1 MIRVDRAEPRLPVTA
16 CHLGPDRSRRQGFAG
31 PGSSGLMECLA
42 QFLRHHF
49 CGVSCNVVRSRAG
62 HAGRFSPAENG
73 YDTMK
78 LNMKSLS
85 RLRMWNFGSTLS
97 VALVVVAGCNAEQS
111 PSKTETGVPRGS
123 ADQIKGLA
131 NDLKPPVIVKPDSP
145 PPAPGEPSETKP
157 KPPVE

>member
-1 MIRVDRAEPRLPVTA
+1 
-16 CHLGPDRSRRQGFAG
+16 
-31 PGSSGLMECLA
+31 
-42 QFLRHHF
+42 
-49 CGVSCNVVRSRAG
+49 
-62 HAGRFSPAENG
+62 
-73 YDTMK
+73 MK